1 MSVTKPLQW
10 ISCLLSLALCGCAAV
25 NVDINEQ
32 VAWDQVAIV
41 VLQPPPADPWQLTP
55 AIEEELR
62 AMGLEVAA
70 TGAATPDLLVRFF
83 VEEGPDL
90 NAEGDLLSRLQSVH
104 VQFLDPVSK
113 ENLAVVDYFYPAD
126 GLTGAREGV
135 KEAFTEL
142 RREVRT
148 ARGAVEPVGQSEAPT
163 APEPRK
169 PVPATDRSN
178 TEDAASTRP
187 APSGPGQLRQGMEV
201 PALRENSAP
210 APASEGTEITPETD
224 KSAAKPVT
232 PQTRSPWIPRFKSW
246 GFENW
251 GEEETVDGY

>member
-1 MSVTKPLQW
+1 MSATNPLQW
-10 ISCLLSLALCGCAAV
+10 IACLLSLALCGCAAV
-25 NVDINEQ
+25 NVDIDEQ
-32 VAWDQVAIV
+32 VAWDQIAIV

-62 AMGLEVAA
+62 GMGLEVAA

-104 VQFLDPVSK
+104 VQFLDPISK

-148 ARGAVEPVGQSEAPT
+148 ARSAVEPVEQAEAPT
-163 APEPRK
+163 APEPRQ
-169 PVPATDRSN
+169 PVPATDQSN
-178 TEDAASTRP
+178 TEAAESTPP
-187 APSGPGQLRQGMEV
+187 APSGPGQLRQGMDV
-201 PALRENSAP
+201 PAMQGNTPP
-210 APASEGTEITPETD
+210 APASEATEIAPATD

-251 GEEETVDGY
+251 GEEEDVDGY